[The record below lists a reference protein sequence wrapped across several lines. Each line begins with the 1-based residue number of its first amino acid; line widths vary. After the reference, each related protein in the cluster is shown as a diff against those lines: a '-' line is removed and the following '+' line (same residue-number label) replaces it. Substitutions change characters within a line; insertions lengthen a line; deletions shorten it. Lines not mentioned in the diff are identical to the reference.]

1 MDNNFYERVKARLI
15 ASQEGHLEKVVASAT
30 DSETRRKAKQAAKAR
45 RRHARRTPEEKKA
58 LSQHKTARAK
68 ELHGQD
74 FFVNLG
80 RAFRDTAEGIR
91 AVREYNHS
99 DSHRR
104 ANHEYLQ
111 RLKEQDPEGYALKQ
125 RERKRQERIR
135 AKSRGLWFML
145 TSLPDNYFEALLS
158 RPPAPGV

>member
-1 MDNNFYERVKARLI
+1 MDNNFYEHVRARLI
-15 ASQEGHLEKVVASAT
+15 ASQEGHLEKVVAAAT

-45 RRHARRTPEEKKA
+45 RRH
-58 LSQHKTARAK
+58 
-68 ELHGQD
+68 
-74 FFVNLG
+74 
-80 RAFRDTAEGIR
+80 
-91 AVREYNHS
+91 
-99 DSHRR
+99 
-104 ANHEYLQ
+104 
-111 RLKEQDPEGYALKQ
+111 ALKQ

>member
-1 MDNNFYERVKARLI
+1 MDNNFYAHVRARLI
-15 ASQEGHLEKVVASAT
+15 ASQEGHLEKVVAAAT
-30 DSETRRKAKQAAKAR
+30 ASETRRKAKQAAKAR
-45 RRHARRTPEEKKA
+45 RRHARRTPEEKKV

-125 RERKRQERIR
+125 RERKRQGRIR
-135 AKSRGLWFML
+135 AKARSLW
-145 TSLPDNYFEALLS
+145 ALLPS
-158 RPPAPGV
+158 LGPDYFQGV